1 MSFVNESKTSPIE
14 NDTGANVRAD
24 INSNMA
30 AIYSLNASSSEPS
43 AANSV
48 ARMIWADESNN
59 ELKIRNG
66 TNTSFITIG
75 SLNETNLGLATKA
88 SPTFTGNVGIPA
100 GTVSSLPIRF
110 TGDSDTGLF
119 QNSANDFSIVT
130 AGVRRVH
137 FNDNGITIRDRKA
150 LRFRDSSNSNFVAL
164 QAPANAAAD
173 ITLTL
178 PGSDGNANDVLQSDG
193 SGNLSFAALP
203 QAVPTGSVHMMATT
217 TVPSGYLECD
227 GSEVSITTYADLY
240 NAIGTTWGA
249 GDGSTTFNLP
259 DLRGEFV
266 RGWASDRRS
275 DGVDPNSDS
284 GRIFSSSQTD
294 SNKQHNHTATSTTS
308 ISPSDH
314 NHVFPGDDQLGG
326 QANGQGGWTNRTT
339 GNFSY
344 DARSS
349 TSGNGFIY
357 RTSDATL
364 TASTSTSI
372 ANDGGSEARPRN
384 ITMMYVTKT

>member
-1 MSFVNESKTSPIE
+1 MSFVNETKSTPIQ

-217 TVPSGYLECD
+217 TVPSGYLKCN
-227 GSEVSITTYADLY
+227 GQAVSRTTFAALF
-240 NAIGTTWGA
+240 AVIGETWGE
-249 GDGSTTFNLP
+249 GDGTTTFNVP
-259 DLRGEFV
+259 EMRGEFV
-266 RGWASDRRS
+266 RGLDDGR
-275 DGVDPNSDS
+275 GVDSGRNIKNHQGDQNRQHSHSTSVTSTVNDPGHIHQVQYSNSDS
-284 GRIFSSSQTD
+284 GDGVIEESGTGLS
-294 SNKQHNHTATSTTS
+294 
-308 ISPSDH
+308 
-314 NHVFPGDDQLGG
+314 G
-326 QANGQGGWTNRTT
+326 QEPTLSATT
-339 GNFSY
+339 GITVN
-344 DARSS
+344 
-349 TSGNGFIY
+349 T
-357 RTSDATL
+357 TVTVQ
-364 TASTSTSI
+364 
-372 ANDGGSEARPRN
+372 NDPSVQSQVEARPRN
-384 ITMMYVTKT
+384 VAMLYVIKT